1 MYTYLYNIHLLII
14 NEAAL
19 ISIFLLFLSRFLHSE
34 KKRKEKITAKAI
46 KYQKIELR
54 IVNRNRVKS

>member
-34 KKRKEKITAKAI
+34 KKKKRKNNSESNKIPENWT
-46 KYQKIELR
+46 
-54 IVNRNRVKS
+54 